1 MADLNN
7 IEEVNE
13 KKVWPSLLCPLPLK
27 FLLVELTDFCLFF
40 ISQFLV
46 ACTAKLGLTTHA
58 KLLFDWEG
66 KEIKDLKDGKMETC
80 WHCDFSLLYV

>member
-1 MADLNN
+1 MK
-7 IEEVNE
+7 
-13 KKVWPSLLCPLPLK
+13 KKVWLSLLCPLPFKVLH
-27 FLLVELTDFCLFF
+27 VELNDFCVFF

-66 KEIKDLKDGKMETC
+66 KEIKDLKDGKMKIC
-80 WHCDFSLLYV
+80 WHRDFPLLYDCLILIDT